1 MATLAIIGG
10 TGAALFPRAAV
21 NDSPEVLTAWGA
33 PSAPLQKWSQHG
45 HDVLFLSRHGLQGN
59 IAPHRVN
66 YRANIQ
72 LLKDHGADAVLALN
86 AVGGIAE
93 DALPGR
99 LVFADQL
106 VDYTWGREHTYY
118 DGSGVGLEFIDFTN
132 PYDLNLREDMIS
144 AAAAIKLDSRNTAT
158 YAVTQGPRL
167 ETPAEID
174 RLERDGCH
182 IVGMTSMP
190 EAALAREL
198 ALSYASCSIVVNWA
212 AGRSNAGIHEE
223 IAAHLQ
229 QGMDQ
234 AAQLIDVLLA
244 GF

>member
-144 AAAAIKLDSRNTAT
+144 AEAAI
-158 YAVTQGPRL
+158 
-167 ETPAEID
+167 
-174 RLERDGCH
+174 
-182 IVGMTSMP
+182 
-190 EAALAREL
+190 
-198 ALSYASCSIVVNWA
+198 
-212 AGRSNAGIHEE
+212 
-223 IAAHLQ
+223 
-229 QGMDQ
+229 
-234 AAQLIDVLLA
+234 
-244 GF
+244 